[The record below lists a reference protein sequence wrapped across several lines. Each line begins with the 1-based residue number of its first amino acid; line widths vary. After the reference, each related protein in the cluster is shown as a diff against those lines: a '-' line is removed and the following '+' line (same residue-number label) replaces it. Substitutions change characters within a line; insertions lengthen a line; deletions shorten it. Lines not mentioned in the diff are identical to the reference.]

1 MASKQENRWQAESDA
16 RSVAEAAAV
25 KADPARLAAARV
37 AAKSMAADEKKRAA
51 GAVISSNALSKL
63 AGTTKPKP
71 KAKPKPKPKAKPKPK
86 PKAKKKPA
94 PKSKAKPR
102 R

>member
-1 MASKQENRWQAESDA
+1 MAKKLTADAQWQAQNDA
-16 RSVAEAAAV
+16 RSVADAAAV

-37 AAKSMAADEKKRAA
+37 AARSMAAEEKKRAA

-71 KAKPKPKPKAKPKPK
+71 KAKAKPKPRAAT
-86 PKAKKKPA
+86 PRRVSRKKK
-94 PKSKAKPR
+94 
-102 R
+102 